1 MNTKK
6 DEELKLKS
14 EFDALNNKVLTEI
27 NEFIQLNQNT
37 LLNEKAL
44 KPELEKYKNNLYE
57 LLKKIQSKDE
67 EQSSLNLLV
76 I

>member
-1 MNTKK
+1 LNTKK

-27 NEFIQLNQNT
+27 DEFIQLNQNT